1 MKKLGLLLSA
11 IIAAAISSAAQTP
24 ADTTAVMEAITQ
36 PIHPN
41 GYMGEAS
48 IEVLATGA
56 YHSADIGITTTHGV
70 MFKDR
75 YFFGGGAGYLRDF
88 NANQYLIPIYID
100 GRIFFKSAGNKR
112 IYPHVGLRLGGAL
125 VSEGSSGFYGAL
137 SGGVRVPIGRH
148 LGLSINIGPH
158 LITKYERPSYGKAF
172 HANGYKIGF
181 FGRVSMDF

>member
-1 MKKLGLLLSA
+1 
-11 IIAAAISSAAQTP
+11 
-24 ADTTAVMEAITQ
+24 MEAITQ